1 MTKPLLI
8 VLATTD
14 FDPTEVAAPWRAARA
29 AGLDVVF
36 ATEDGSTATCDPLV
50 LAGPLFGLLGAS
62 KENCATY
69 AELIE
74 EAGFKQPRRW
84 TDLDIADFG
93 GLLLPGGH
101 AKGMRQYL
109 ESTSLQDLVRAFFSA
124 DRPVGSICHG
134 GVVLA
139 RTLGADGRSVVAG
152 RRMTALTRS
161 LENTAWLLTAWKL
174 GDYYRTYPTWV
185 ETEVRAA
192 MGAVGVFE
200 RGPLLARYGAPF
212 TVRDRNLLTARWPG
226 DASRFADELVAMILE
241 DCRVRV
247 FSNDALAVAS

>member
-8 VLATTD
+8 VLATAD
-14 FDPTEVAAPWRAARA
+14 FDPSEVAAPWRAARA
-29 AGLDVVF
+29 AGLEVVF
-36 ATEDGSTATCDPLV
+36 ATEDGRPAACDALV

-69 AELIE
+69 AELTE
-74 EAGFKQPRRW
+74 DPAFQRPRSW
-84 TDLDIADFG
+84 TRLDCADFR

-109 ESTSLQDLVRAFFSA
+109 ESTSLQDLVRKFFA
-124 DRPVGSICHG
+124 ANRPVGSICHG

-139 RTLGADGRSVVAG
+139 RTLDEEGKSVVAG
-152 RRMTALTRS
+152 RRVTALTRS

-185 ETEVRAA
+185 ETELTAA
-192 MGAVGVFE
+192 LGKGGTFE
-200 RGPLLARYGAPF
+200 RGPLMASYGNPF
-212 TVRDRNLLTARWPG
+212 TVRDGNLLTARWPG
-226 DASRFADELVAMILE
+226 DASRFADELVAM
-241 DCRVRV
+241 V
-247 FSNDALAVAS
+247 LAADET